1 MINAALVVAL
11 ANAQAERRPT
21 GVRAPVAQDQ
31 LADPAGATELLT
43 PFLDRP
49 VDPRDLAGV
58 RAVQQA
64 VVSVVDALIG
74 ERQPPLQELNTLAAQ
89 EPAIYMLTQG
99 SDGQLQAT
107 SRPQRPS
114 TTGALL
120 LAVMRDLSELE
131 PSRLRRCARSE
142 CRLVFYDT
150 SRSATQRWH
159 AERPCGIR
167 ARQQRH
173 RTKHGA

>member
-1 MINAALVVAL
+1 VINAALVVAL

-21 GVRAPVAQDQ
+21 GARAAVGQDE
-31 LADPAGATELLT
+31 LADAASASELLT

-64 VVSVVDALIG
+64 VVAVVDALVG
-74 ERQPPLQELNTLAAQ
+74 ERQPPLQALNALAAQ
-89 EPAIYMLTQG
+89 QPAIYTLTQG
-99 SDGQLQAT
+99 SDGQLHAT
-107 SRPQRPS
+107 PRPQRPS

-120 LAVMRDLSELE
+120 LAVMRNLSELE

-173 RTKHGA
+173 RTNHVA

>member
-1 MINAALVVAL
+1 VSNAALVVAL
-11 ANAQAERRPT
+11 ANAQAERRPP
-21 GVRAPVAQDQ
+21 GARAAVVHDW
-31 LADPAGATELLT
+31 LADGVSASELLR
-43 PFLDRP
+43 PFLDVP
-49 VDPRDLAGV
+49 VDRRDLAAV

-64 VVSVVDALIG
+64 VLSVVDALIG
-74 ERQPPLQELNTLAAQ
+74 DREPPLRALNALAAQ
-89 EPAIYMLTQG
+89 EPIIHMITQRA
-99 SDGQLQAT
+99 DGQLHAT
-107 SRPQRPS
+107 WRPQRPS

-120 LAVMRDLSELE
+120 CAVMRDLSELE

-173 RTKHGA
+173 RANHCV

>member
-1 MINAALVVAL
+1 V
-11 ANAQAERRPT
+11 QE
-21 GVRAPVAQDQ
+21 
-31 LADPAGATELLT
+31 
-43 PFLDRP
+43 
-49 VDPRDLAGV
+49 
-58 RAVQQA
+58 AVL
-64 VVSVVDALIG
+64 SVVDALID
-74 ERQPPLQELNTLAAQ
+74 ERQPPLQALNALAAK
-89 EPAIYMLTQG
+89 EPAIHTLTLG
-99 SDGQLQAT
+99 ADGQLHVT

-114 TTGALL
+114 ITGALL

-167 ARQQRH
+167 ARRQRH
-173 RTKHGA
+173 RANHGV

>member
-1 MINAALVVAL
+1 MINAALVIAL

-21 GVRAPVAQDQ
+21 GVRAAVAQDR
-31 LADPAGATELLT
+31 LADAAGASELLT

-49 VDPRDLAGV
+49 VEPRDLAGV

-64 VVSVVDALIG
+64 VVSVVDALIE
-74 ERQPPLQELNTLAAQ
+74 EREPPLQTLNALAAH
-89 EPAIYMLTQG
+89 EPAIYMLTQR
-99 SDGQLQAT
+99 SDRQLQT
-107 SRPQRPS
+107 SPRPQHPS

-120 LAVMRDLSELE
+120 LAVMRNLSELE
-131 PSRLRRCARSE
+131 PSRLRRCARAE